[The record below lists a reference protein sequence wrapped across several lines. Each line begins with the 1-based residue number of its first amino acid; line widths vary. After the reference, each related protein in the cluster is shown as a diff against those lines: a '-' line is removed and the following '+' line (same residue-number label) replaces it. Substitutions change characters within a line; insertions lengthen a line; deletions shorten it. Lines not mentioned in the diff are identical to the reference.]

1 MPFDSTDP
9 DILALWRS
17 PSAAASGQ
25 SSDGLD
31 GVVVSLFD
39 RYRQPLLRYLWIV
52 GLSMPDS
59 EEIIQDVFLELYQ
72 HLRRGKS
79 RENLRGWLFVVAHNL
94 ALKRRSRAHRE
105 RAAQVEP
112 CVLEAAAD
120 RSLSPEALTATKQT
134 QERLIAVVA
143 ALPAADRRCLTLR
156 AEGLRYREI
165 AKILGISLGA
175 VSLSL
180 ARSFER
186 SARAMRR

>member
-9 DILALWRS
+9 DILALWPS
-17 PSAAASGQ
+17 PSVAASGK
-25 SSDGLD
+25 SADGLD

-39 RYRQPLLRYLWIV
+39 RYRKPLLRYLCILD
-52 GLSMPDS
+52 LSVPDS
-59 EEIIQDVFLELYQ
+59 EEVIQEVFLELYQ

-94 ALKRRSRAHRE
+94 ALKRRSRTHRE
-105 RAAQVEP
+105 RTAQVDP
-112 CVLEAAAD
+112 CVLETAAD
-120 RSLSPEALTATKQT
+120 HNLSPEAQTATKQT
-134 QERLIAVVA
+134 QERLIAVIA

-165 AKILGISLGA
+165 AKILDISLGA

-180 ARSFER
+180 ARSLAR
-186 SARAMRR
+186 MARAMRR